1 MDFSAPFG
9 FPFKD
14 QNWFQKLLIPGL
26 IMLIP
31 IIGLFYLMGWGLEIT
46 RQIIRQEPIVIP
58 ETDFGK
64 FLTRGLK
71 LFVISL
77 VYAIPTFI
85 FQIPS
90 TAANIM
96 AQSSSNSDSAA
107 AMAGVIMAISAC
119 AGLLNLVYSLALAF
133 ILPAVY
139 GVFLVNNEE
148 ISAGFRFGE
157 IFALAKKAPTAFLLA
172 LVGYLIAEM
181 ISGLG
186 VIACVIGL
194 IVTVPYGILII
205 SHFYGQ
211 AYLEA
216 TKA

>member
-31 IIGLFYLMGWGLEIT
+31 IVGLFYVLGWGLEIT
-46 RQIIRQEPIVIP
+46 LQIIRGEPLVIP

-77 VYAIPTFI
+77 VYSIPAMI
-85 FQIPS
+85 FQIPN
-90 TAANIM
+90 TAANLL
-96 AQSSSNSDSAA
+96 ASSSSNSDSAA
-107 AMAGVIMAISAC
+107 AMASVIMAVSAC
-119 AGLLNLVYSLALAF
+119 SGLLNMLYSLALAF
-133 ILPAVY
+133 ILPAIY
-139 GVFLVNNEE
+139 GMFLVNNEE

-181 ISGLG
+181 IGGLG
-186 VIACVIGL
+186 VIACVVGL
-194 IVTVPYGILII
+194 IVTIPYSILII